1 MKIVLDLSFSVPIW
15 RFFYPNC
22 DDVYKIPYE
31 FIYEGKKYTNGIS
44 IIQIGC
50 YIRDESFADK
60 NYYNEISLSKNVL
73 NPIICVPNLKIL
85 KMFKKYRPKLT
96 CCIANH
102 NAFIDETVYKIDRTV
117 EQKFDLVVNSS
128 FTAVKN
134 YHLIKNIKNMCAIG
148 YFSVFEQAT
157 ESTMPSPFA
166 YCPNFEDKTRSITNF
181 KWISPVESCK
191 YYNMS
196 KIGGI
201 FSEKEG
207 ACFSSSEYL
216 LCGMPVL
223 SCRPDG
229 GREIWYNN
237 DNSIIC
243 NADEKSVIE
252 NFKII
257 IDKYDKGEYDREKI
271 RNTHIEQ
278 MEVHRNNLTS
288 AVMNLL
294 EQMTLDR
301 PTFDDLK
308 DSLKY
313 YHSNCREFEEWPS
326 INYERQFT
334 KEVRALKILQ
344 LYKTHN

>member
-1 MKIVLDLSFSVPIW
+1 MKIALDLSFAVPIW
-15 RFFYPNC
+15 RFFYQ
-22 DDVYKIPYE
+22 DDDIYKIPYE

-60 NYYNEISLSKNVL
+60 NFYNEISLSKNAL
-73 NPIICVPNLKIL
+73 NHIICVPNLKTL
-85 KMFKKYRPKLT
+85 TMFKKYRPKLN
-96 CCIANH
+96 CCLANH

-128 FTAVKN
+128 FTTIKN
-134 YHLIKNIKNMCAIG
+134 YHLIKKIKNMCAIG
-148 YFSVFEQAT
+148 YFMGELTSSA
-157 ESTMPSPFA
+157 MPSRFA
-166 YCPNFEDKTRSITNF
+166 YCPNFEGKTRSIENF
-181 KWISPVESCK
+181 KWISPVETCK

-288 AVMNLL
+288 AVMNLF
-294 EQMTLDR
+294 EKITLDR

-308 DSLKY
+308 HSLKY
-313 YHSNCREFEEWPS
+313 YHSNCQEYQDSPS
-326 INYERQFT
+326 INYERQNI
-334 KEVRALKILQ
+334 KEVRARKILQ
-344 LYKTHN
+344 L